1 VGWTDWH
8 EAARRATK
16 QPLDDASRLR
26 DVHESIEEDQ
36 MKILTAGFVAGV
48 GLMALAC
55 GSAPQPTERLA
66 TAQAAVRAAKEVG
79 AKDVPQA
86 QLHAQLAEEQVAQ
99 AQKMIENGDNERAE
113 MVLRRATADAEL
125 AVALSRENESQ
136 KQAEAAEAALGPQPA
151 GTTSNMTATN
161 Q

>member
-1 VGWTDWH
+1 
-8 EAARRATK
+8 
-16 QPLDDASRLR
+16 
-26 DVHESIEEDQ
+26 
-36 MKILTAGFVAGV
+36 
-48 GLMALAC
+48 MAVAC

-86 QLHAQLAEEQVAQ
+86 QLHTQLAEEQVQQ

-125 AVALSRENESQ
+125 AVALARENESQ
-136 KQAEAAEAALGPQPA
+136 KQAEAAESALGPQA
-151 GTTSNMTATN
+151 GGQPTSMQATN

>member
-1 VGWTDWH
+1 
-8 EAARRATK
+8 
-16 QPLDDASRLR
+16 
-26 DVHESIEEDQ
+26 
-36 MKILTAGFVAGV
+36 MKILTTSIVAGI

-55 GSAPQPTERLA
+55 GSAPQPTERLV

-86 QLHAQLAEEQVAQ
+86 QLHAQLAEEQVTK
-99 AQKMIENGDNERAE
+99 AQKMIEEGDNERAE

-125 AVALSRENESQ
+125 AVALARESESQ
-136 KQAEAAEAALGPQPA
+136 KQAEAAEAALGPQP
-151 GTTSNMTATN
+151 GGQPSNMQATN

>member
-1 VGWTDWH
+1 
-8 EAARRATK
+8 
-16 QPLDDASRLR
+16 
-26 DVHESIEEDQ
+26 
-36 MKILTAGFVAGV
+36 MKILTTSFIAGV
-48 GLMALAC
+48 GLMAVAC

-86 QLHAQLAEEQVAQ
+86 QLHTQLAEEQVQQ

-125 AVALSRENESQ
+125 AVALARENESQ
-136 KQAEAAEAALGPQPA
+136 KQAEAAEAALGPQA
-151 GTTSNMTATN
+151 GGQSTSSMATN

>member
-1 VGWTDWH
+1 MDG
-8 EAARRATK
+8 
-16 QPLDDASRLR
+16 ASRLR
-26 DVHESIEEDQ
+26 DVTDREDL
-36 MKILTAGFVAGV
+36 MKILTTSVVAGI

-79 AKDVPQA
+79 AKEVPQA
-86 QLHAQLAEEQVAQ
+86 QLHAQLAEEQVTQ
-99 AQKMIENGDNERAE
+99 AQKMIEDGDNERAE

-125 AVALSRENESQ
+125 AVALARENESQ
-136 KQAEAAEAALGPQPA
+136 KQAEAAEAALGPQA
-151 GTTSNMTATN
+151 GSQPSNMQATN

>member
-1 VGWTDWH
+1 
-8 EAARRATK
+8 
-16 QPLDDASRLR
+16 
-26 DVHESIEEDQ
+26 
-36 MKILTAGFVAGV
+36 
-48 GLMALAC
+48 MAVAC

-86 QLHAQLAEEQVAQ
+86 QLHTQLAEEQVQQ

-113 MVLRRATADAEL
+113 YVLRRATADAEL
-125 AVALSRENESQ
+125 AVALARENDSQ
-136 KQAEAAEAALGPQPA
+136 KQAEAAEAALGPKA
-151 GTTSNMTATN
+151 GGQAPSMATN

>member
-1 VGWTDWH
+1 
-8 EAARRATK
+8 
-16 QPLDDASRLR
+16 
-26 DVHESIEEDQ
+26 
-36 MKILTAGFVAGV
+36 MKILTTSVVAGI

-55 GSAPQPTERLA
+55 GSSPQPTERLA

-86 QLHAQLAEEQVAQ
+86 QLHAQLAEEQVTQ
-99 AQKMIENGDNERAE
+99 AQKMIEDGDNERAE

-125 AVALSRENESQ
+125 AVALARENESQ
-136 KQAEAAEAALGPQPA
+136 KQAEAAESALGPQAASQP
-151 GTTSNMTATN
+151 SNMQATN

>member
-1 VGWTDWH
+1 
-8 EAARRATK
+8 
-16 QPLDDASRLR
+16 
-26 DVHESIEEDQ
+26 
-36 MKILTAGFVAGV
+36 MKILTTSFIAGV
-48 GLMALAC
+48 GLMAVAC

-86 QLHAQLAEEQVAQ
+86 QLHTQLAEEQVQQ

-125 AVALSRENESQ
+125 AVALARESESQ
-136 KQAEAAEAALGPQPA
+136 KQAEAAEASLGPQA
-151 GTTSNMTATN
+151 GAKPTTMQATN